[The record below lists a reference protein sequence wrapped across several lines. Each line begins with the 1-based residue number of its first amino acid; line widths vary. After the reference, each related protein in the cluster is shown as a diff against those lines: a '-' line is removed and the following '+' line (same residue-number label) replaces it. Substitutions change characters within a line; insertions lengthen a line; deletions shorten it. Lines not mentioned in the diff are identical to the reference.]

1 MGWIVTYR
9 GEQQVDVPELD
20 DTFDFAVQY
29 SAWHTADTRT
39 EPGDYEEL
47 EDEECYFINGELVEE
62 SELPN
67 WVTAAVIDYCKSIAV
82 AVDSSGRRTA
92 D

>member
-9 GEQQVDVPELD
+9 GEQQVDVPELEEA
-20 DTFDFAVQY
+20 FDFAVQY
-29 SAWHTADTRT
+29 SAWHTADSRT

-67 WVTAAVIDYCKSIAV
+67 WVTAAVIDYCKSVAV
-82 AVDSSGRRTA
+82 AVDSCGRRAA

>member
-9 GEQQVDVPELD
+9 GETEVEVTELEDV
-20 DTFDFAVQY
+20 FNFAVQY
-29 SAWHTADTRT
+29 SAWHTADSRT

-47 EDEECYFINGELVEE
+47 EDEEFYFINGKLVEE

-67 WVTAAVIDYCKSIAV
+67 WATAAVIDYCKSVAV
-82 AVDSSGRRTA
+82 AIDSSGRRTA